1 MNPGSGAR
9 FALASTAALLL
20 AVGPAQNH
28 TAAQTDSTA
37 PRRDSLV
44 SPGLDKTAA
53 PSNPGEPESIRPVRL
68 ALVTGAL
75 AGTIA
80 AIHIYQMNGWWK
92 DNRRSFHFQEDLKYG
107 LNVDKMG
114 HFYAGAAATYIF
126 SKSFQWANVS
136 ETSAL
141 WWGAGASALFQTY
154 IEIEDGFSTWGF
166 DRVDFASDV
175 AGAFYP
181 VAQHYFPPLRDFNMK
196 FSYHASP
203 LLNEAGGAGFRGQKH
218 IMFDDYEGQTIWFSA
233 RVHNLLPESVKNFWP
248 EWLCLA
254 IGYGVRDV
262 GTTNPYRVY
271 FIGLDLDLT
280 KILPQDSPFLR
291 TLAET
296 LNFIHMPLPA
306 VRVSPNVA
314 WFGVY
319 F

>member
-1 MNPGSGAR
+1 MVSTVTLVLVAN
-9 FALASTAALLL
+9 LAHSR
-20 AVGPAQNH
+20 P
-28 TAAQTDSTA
+28 AAQSDSTA
-37 PRRDSLV
+37 PLQDSLF
-44 SPGLDKTAA
+44 SPVLERTAHL
-53 PSNPGEPESIRPVRL
+53 PDPDGCEKIRPVRL
-68 ALVTGAL
+68 ALVAGGL

-92 DNRRSFHFQEDLKYG
+92 ENRRSFHFQEDLKYG
-107 LNVDKMG
+107 LNVDKLG
-114 HFYAGAAATYIF
+114 HFYGGTAATYIF
-126 SKSFQWANVS
+126 RRSFRWANLS
-136 ETSAL
+136 ETSSL

-154 IEIEDGFSTWGF
+154 VEIEDGFSTWGF

-181 VAQHYFPPLRDFNMK
+181 VAQHYFPALRDFNMK
-196 FSYHASP
+196 FSYHPSP
-203 LLNEAGGAGFRGQKH
+203 LLNEAGGAGFRGQRH

-233 RVHNLLPESVKNFWP
+233 RVHNLLPESARSFWP

-254 IGYGVRDV
+254 LGYGVRDV

-271 FIGLDLDLT
+271 FIALDLDMT
-280 KILPQDSPFLR
+280 KILPQDSPFLQ
-291 TLAET
+291 TLAEV
-296 LNFIHMPLPA
+296 LNFVHMPLPA